1 MGIVFEILFEIIV
14 EGALDASLSRKVPLW
29 VRIIAAL
36 LLIFVYGGLVGLIIY
51 SAISS
56 KNWILFGAGILLLLF
71 LSFGF
76 YKIIKKRKKE
86 RES

>member
-1 MGIVFEILFEIIV
+1 MDIVFEILFEIIV
-14 EGALDASLSRKVPLW
+14 EGALDASFSKKVPLW